1 MNKEYTD
8 KSLDDVINEFRAKD
22 DDIQHQRE
30 EIFDSINIMFD
41 SKGVDLDITK
51 IPNPEQIVKAFLTFD
66 EEDNHVELGM
76 PEEVMK
82 ALFIYYH
89 YMLRSDAIIKKL
101 SNDIYSLQKTM
112 NANAKGLQRLKCL
125 KCANILK
132 KYKFFE
138 NEG

>member
-1 MNKEYTD
+1 MDKEYTD
-8 KSLDDVINEFRAKD
+8 KSLDDVINGFRAKEE
-22 DDIQHQRE
+22 DIQRE
-30 EIFDSINIMFD
+30 KKEVFDSINIMYD
-41 SKGVDLDITK
+41 SKGADLDITK

-112 NANAKGLQRLKCL
+112 NTNAKGLQRLKCL